1 MNIIEMKN
9 KYLMVLALYMVGLL
23 PISAQVSTDNEDG
36 VAKINILQSRQDFVP
51 GQVLMKFKDSNRV
64 QVRHVG
70 GRFSSVGLNRVSEV
84 LQKHGVEQMEQLLPN
99 ENPNRKLARVRS
111 YNGDIIEERDLSQ
124 LYLLKLS
131 DAHQEETMQIVDE
144 LNAIDEV
151 EYAEPNY
158 RVYVMGKET
167 IAESYSSN
175 PMAGQQ
181 WYLDAYGVRELWD
194 KPIINPERPVIAIID
209 TGVDT
214 KHPDLKDNIV
224 DGYDFVNDKPEVID
238 DNMHGTHVAGIAAA
252 CNNETGIVGANPK
265 ALIMPIKV
273 MDKNGMGNTATI
285 LKGVNYA
292 VEHGANILNLSLGG
306 YGYSKAAADV
316 YRNASINVV
325 IVAAAGNDGR
335 CLYAS
340 HAGTLKHGNQP
351 APSFP
356 GAYSFV
362 LGVQATNRS
371 GALASFSNY
380 DDDGPSF
387 SSEISLDEP
396 DGFNYEL
403 KAPGTQI
410 LSTLPN
416 GKYGELQGTSMASPL
431 VAGAI
436 SALMMVKQYDSQ
448 ERLWAELL
456 HTNNILEAYELKEYP
471 ADLDVVHIM
480 LRQRKEFSD
489 ETEEDLSGI
498 NEVNAG
504 ETINIYPV
512 IRCTAGE
519 ATNIKLKLEFDE
531 NEDYNIVQILTGEAD
546 FGWHLDAMGKAVSKN
561 PLTMKI
567 PEGIADNRIIK
578 MKINVSCDEQDAVS
592 TRIVTFRACN
602 VETISGLITE
612 DLALESGHVYYV
624 KDNILVNSGVTLTIA
639 PGTRLE
645 FAGDKGL
652 KIMGKIVAKGTPEK
666 PIIFTSYLGNDIWSG
681 IETHIPTN
689 DNPIDTISWC
699 RFEFCRMDCDWN
711 SYDYPYMKDCFIT
724 KGSYRE
730 GINAIPGIR
739 NVLTENTGGETFK
752 DRKRKTQ
759 QYWNIV
765 NNNHAIYNSGSGTL
779 CKYSELKDFNFF
791 NNPAI
796 IPDWSSS
803 DKYIGHEYWIQI
815 NSSEPEVDHADQPSY
830 LGTSREDIVRPH
842 VFELGNAP
850 NATWGKIDL
859 SNMRKTPIQEA
870 HGIVWKVCVNGK
882 DAQDEYEDLAPLG
895 VGRHKFDVYFNR
907 PMNKAVEPKISF
919 GVRDPWTQNGVDE
932 DCSWNEEGTIYTA
945 YKTITGKTSSDGIN
959 RIYVRGAED
968 NEFFPCPYEKTR
980 FNVNVQAAGSMAT
993 GFAAEAG
1000 LGNVSLTWNNENND
1014 FEDAM
1019 GFNIYRICDKVTKT
1033 IPGYRD
1039 ENWQWHEPR
1048 VVPDTVRI
1056 NDEILDIETTK
1067 YIDDQVTSGTTY
1079 YYLYKVL
1086 STDLKEYDVSN
1097 IVAATPM
1104 TATRGDANGD
1114 GDVNVLDVMTTVN
1127 YILES
1132 RPKPFVYEAADMN
1145 ADTFIDVL
1153 DVIGIVNK
1161 SLNPAAVRTAN
1172 YEETAEAVYTVGDD
1186 GMLYIETPVALA
1198 GLQLQLSLN
1207 EDCGI
1212 PNKTFAMA
1220 SELEGFEQAGVWLS
1234 DSDYR
1239 LLVYQIGDKQLLPGK
1254 HPIIGVGDAD
1264 ITSLRLSDSQGRLV
1278 RAVAGDATQIKD
1290 AMGAKVISTKGVY
1303 NLNGQ
1308 KISANTDGLKH
1319 GIYIINGQKVVK

>member
-1 MNIIEMKN
+1 MK
-9 KYLMVLALYMVGLL
+9 YIVSILLMLVGVLST
-23 PISAQVSTDNEDG
+23 SAQLSNDNEDG
-36 VAKINILQSRQDFVP
+36 VNKIDVIQSRQDIVP
-51 GQVLMKFKDSNRV
+51 GQILMKFKDSNRV
-64 QVRHVG
+64 QVRQAGGQFASVSLDHV
-70 GRFSSVGLNRVSEV
+70 SAV
-84 LQKHGVEQMEQLLPN
+84 LEKYDVEQMEQLLPN
-99 ENPNRKLARVRS
+99 ENPNRKLARARS

-131 DAHQEETMQIVDE
+131 DDHQQETMQIINE

-158 RVYVMGKET
+158 YAYIMGEET
-167 IAESYSSN
+167 IAESYSGN
-175 PMAGQQ
+175 PMVKQQ
-181 WYLDAYGVRELWD
+181 WYLDAYGVSELWD
-194 KPIINPERPVIAIID
+194 KPIVNPKRPVIAIID

-214 KHPDLKDNIV
+214 THPDLKDNII
-224 DGYDFVNDKPEVID
+224 DGYDFINDTPNVID

-252 CNNETGIVGANPK
+252 YNNETGIVGANPR

-273 MDKNGMGNTATI
+273 MDKNGRGNTATI

-292 VEHGANILNLSLGG
+292 VEHGAKILNLSLGG
-306 YGYSKAAADV
+306 YNYSKAAADV
-316 YRNASINVV
+316 YRNASISTV
-325 IVAAAGNDGR
+325 IVAAAGNDGK
-335 CLYAS
+335 CLYTS

-362 LGVQATNRS
+362 LGVQATDRS

-380 DDDGPSF
+380 DDDGPLF
-387 SSEISLDEP
+387 SCEASLDEP

-403 KAPGTQI
+403 KAPGTEI
-410 LSTLPN
+410 LSTVPN
-416 GKYGELQGTSMASPL
+416 GQYTILQGTSMASPL

-456 HTNNILEAYELKEYP
+456 HTKNILEAYELEELP
-471 ADLDVVHIM
+471 ADLDVVRIM

-489 ETEEDLSGI
+489 ETEEAYSGI
-498 NEVNAG
+498 NEVKAG

-512 IRCTAGE
+512 IRCTAGN
-519 ATNIKLKLEFDE
+519 AANIKLKLDFDE
-531 NEDYNIVQILTGEAD
+531 NEDPNCVQIVTDEAA

-561 PLTMKI
+561 PLVVKI
-567 PEGIADNRIIK
+567 PNEIADSRHIRMRI
-578 MKINVSCDEQDAVS
+578 MVSCENQEGKNS
-592 TRIVTFRACN
+592 RSFTFLAIN
-602 VETISGLITE
+602 METISGILSENKT
-612 DLALESGHVYYV
+612 LKTGHTYYV
-624 KDNILVNSGVTLTIA
+624 NDNLVVKKGVTLTIA

-645 FAGDKGL
+645 FALDKGL
-652 KIMGKIVAKGTPEK
+652 KVMGKLVAKGTPEK
-666 PIIFTSYLGNDIWSG
+666 PIIFTSHLANSIWNG
-681 IETHIPTN
+681 IETHIPTD

-699 RFEFCRMDCDWN
+699 RFENSRMDCDWN
-711 SYDYPYMKDCFIT
+711 SYAYPYMKDCLIT

-730 GINAIPGIR
+730 AINAIPGIR
-739 NVLTENTGGETFK
+739 NVLTENTGDETFK
-752 DRKRKTQ
+752 DRVRKTQ
-759 QYWNIV
+759 QYWNII
-765 NNNHAIYNSGSGTL
+765 NNNHAIYDSGSGTL
-779 CKYSELKDFNFF
+779 CRYSELKDFNFF

-796 IPDWSSS
+796 IPNWSSNS
-803 DKYIGHEYWIQI
+803 KYIGHEYWIQI
-815 NSSEPEVDHADQPSY
+815 NSSEPETDHADQPSY

-850 NATWGKIDL
+850 NATWGVIDL
-859 SNMRKTPIQEA
+859 SNMRKTPIQKA
-870 HGIVWKVCVNGK
+870 HGIVWKVLVNGY
-882 DAQDEYEDLAPLG
+882 DAQDEYEELAPLG
-895 VGRHKFDVYFNR
+895 VGRHKFEVYFNR
-907 PMNKAVEPKISF
+907 PMNKEKEPKISF

-932 DCSWNEEGTIYTA
+932 DGSWNEEGTIYTA
-945 YKTITGKTSSDGIN
+945 YKTITGKTASDGIN

-1019 GFNIYRICDKVTKT
+1019 GFNIYRFSDKVTKT
-1033 IPGYRD
+1033 ISGYYD
-1039 ENWQWHEPR
+1039 NNWQWHEPR

-1067 YIDDQVTSGTTY
+1067 YIDDQVTPGTTY

-1097 IVAATPM
+1097 IVAATPL

-1161 SLNPAAVRTAN
+1161 SLNPATVRTAN
-1172 YEETAEAVYTVGDD
+1172 YEETAEAYYTVGND
-1186 GMLYIETPVALA
+1186 GMLYVETPVALA

-1234 DSDYR
+1234 ANDYR
-1239 LLVYQIGDKQLLPGK
+1239 LLVYHIGDKQLLPGK

-1264 ITSLRLSDSQGRLV
+1264 ITSIRLSDSQGRLV

-1290 AMGAKVISTKGVY
+1290 AMGAKVVSANGVF

-1308 KISANTDGLKH
+1308 KISANTNGLKH